1 MSISSA
7 MQAGVTGLISNS
19 SALSAISQNISNAN
33 TIGYKETGVAF
44 DTLVS
49 ANQTGQYDSGGVTT
63 TTQSYVSQQGTLQ
76 ATTSPTDLAIQGS
89 GFFVTSQQPATIAA
103 NEPAYFTRAG
113 NFTVDKQ
120 GYLENAA
127 GLYLQGW
134 PADANGNITTNA
146 ANLSSLSPINI
157 LNVADTA
164 SATTTVAVS
173 SNLDANQ
180 TDPNSATYVA
190 GDMAAYGVDPSTGT
204 APDFSISV
212 PISDSQGGQ
221 RDVQLEF
228 LKSTTPNVW
237 NVEVVAD
244 PPSDVSNGT
253 TPPNGLIESGTVA
266 FNPDGSIDLTSPNT
280 TLSTTLNIN
289 GSDGTGTGTVQWD
302 PSLGVAQQSINLDLS
317 NLSQFAAASS
327 VASITTNGTAFG
339 GVSGVSIDNNGIV
352 TAVFDN
358 GTTRTLGQV
367 AIATFPNPDG
377 LTQVSGNAYQVSNN
391 SGAFTLKPAGT
402 AGAGTISPSQ
412 LESSTVDL
420 STEFTGLITTQEAY
434 SAASKIITTA
444 DQMIQQLLNIKQ

>member
-1 MSISSA
+1 MSIASA
-7 MQAGVTGLISNS
+7 LQAGVTGLISNS

-33 TIGYKETGVAF
+33 TVGYKETNIAF

-49 ANQTGQYDSGGVTT
+49 ASTTGQYDSGGVTT
-63 TTQSYVSQQGTLQ
+63 TTEDEVSQQGTLQ
-76 ATTSPTDLAIQGS
+76 ATSSPTDLAISGE
-89 GFFVTSQQPATIAA
+89 GFFVTSQSPATLAA
-103 NEPAYFTRAG
+103 NEPAFFTRAG
-113 NFTVDKQ
+113 SFTVDKE
-120 GYLENAA
+120 GFLENAA

-134 PADANGNITTNA
+134 PADVNGDITTNA
-146 ANLSSLSPINI
+146 ANLSSLAPINV

-164 SATTTVAVS
+164 SATTNVALS
-173 SNLDANQ
+173 SNLDADQ
-180 TDPNSATYVA
+180 TVNANIANYTPGA
-190 GDMAAYGVDPSTGT
+190 MADYGVDPSTGI

-221 RDVQLEF
+221 RDIQLDF
-228 LKSTTPNVW
+228 LKSSTPNQW
-237 NVEVVAD
+237 NVEVVAN
-244 PPSDVSNGT
+244 PPTDIDNGT
-253 TPPNGLIESGTVA
+253 NPANGLIESGVVA
-266 FNPDGSIDLTSPNT
+266 FNPDGSIDTAAS

-302 PSLGVAQQSINLDLS
+302 TSLGVAAQTIGLDLT

-339 GVSGVSIDNNGIV
+339 GVSGVSIDGNGIV

-377 LTQVSGNAYQVSNN
+377 LTNVNGDAFQVSND

-402 AGAGTISPSQ
+402 AGAGTISPSS
-412 LESSTVDL
+412 LETSTVDL

-434 SAASKIITTA
+434 SAASKVITTA
-444 DQMIQQLLNIKQ
+444 DDMIQQLLNIIH

>member
-33 TIGYKETGVAF
+33 TIGYKSTGIAF

-49 ANQTGQYDSGGVTT
+49 ASTTGQYDSGGVTT
-63 TTQSYVSQQGTLQ
+63 KTQNYVSQQGTLQ
-76 ATTSPTDLAIQGS
+76 ATTSPTDLAIQGE
-89 GFFVTSQQPATIAA
+89 GFFVTSPQPATLQA

-134 PADANGNITTNA
+134 PADSTGNIITNA

-157 LNVADTA
+157 LDVANTA
-164 SATTTVAVS
+164 SATTSVAVS
-173 SNLDANQ
+173 ANLDSAQ
-180 TDPNSATYVA
+180 VDPNSATYA
-190 GDMAAYGVDPSTGT
+190 PGDMAAYGVNPSTGA

-221 RDVQLEF
+221 REVQLNF

-237 NVEVVAD
+237 NVEVVAS
-244 PPSDVSNGT
+244 PPSDISNGSS
-253 TPPNGLIESGTVA
+253 PANGLIETGTVA
-266 FNPDGSIDLTSPNT
+266 FNPDGSIDLASANT

-289 GSDGTGTGTVQWD
+289 GSDGTGTGTVQWATG
-302 PSLGVAQQSINLDLS
+302 LGVAQQSVNLDLA
-317 NLSQFAAASS
+317 NLSQFSAASS

-339 GVSGVSIDNNGIV
+339 GVSGVSIDSGGIV

-358 GTTRTLGQV
+358 GTTRVLGQV

-377 LTQVSGNAYQVSNN
+377 LTQVSGNAYQVSNT
-391 SGAFTLKPAGT
+391 SGAFTLKPAGS
-402 AGAGTISPSQ
+402 AGAGTIAPSS

-420 STEFTGLITTQEAY
+420 STQFTGLIATQEAY